1 MEWTP
6 ADAWSRIL
14 EAAKAGI
21 PEQSFRTWLA
31 GLEVTGLDANGALL
45 VETPSAFHTEW
56 VEDKFAQGLEELA
69 ARVLGRAV
77 PLRFRTRDAPA
88 TSSTPTQD
96 WTQDAGASPSQGSP
110 IPGVRPAPAPG
121 GGGYGGGYG
130 GGMGSASGGGS
141 AGGGAAFGNTFGR
154 GSPLPPPANAAEAG
168 LSERYTFERFVV
180 GNNNQLASAASHAV
194 AEIPARVY
202 NPLFIYG
209 GVGLGK
215 THLMHAVGHEVLK
228 RWPERRVA
236 YVSAER
242 FTNEMV
248 VAIQTGTTP
257 DFRRR
262 YRQIDLLLVDD
273 VQFIRDKRGT
283 QEEFF
288 HTFNTLY
295 DAGKQIILTSDR
307 PPKDLEAMEDRLVS
321 RFEWGLVVDIKAPD
335 YETRM
340 AILRKKAEDDRLT
353 LEDDVIE
360 FIARSCTA
368 SVRELEGAI
377 IKLLAFSSLTRSEI
391 SVDLARTALQGMLR
405 QGGMASG
412 GRVSAE
418 TIRARVADAWGVT
431 PDALTSKRRTRDLTV
446 PRQVAMYL
454 IRALLD
460 ESLVL
465 IGRGFGGRDHS
476 TVIHSIRKVEDDLA
490 ANPEFARRVDV
501 VRRSLEGSGG
511 DAGGGD
517 PRMRPS
523 R

>member
-6 ADAWSRIL
+6 TDAWNRIL
-14 EAAKAGI
+14 DAAKAGI

-31 GLEVTGLDANGALL
+31 GLSVAGLDADGSLL
-45 VETPSAFHTEW
+45 IETPSDFHTEW
-56 VEDKFAQGLEELA
+56 VEDKFGPGLQDLA
-69 ARVLGRAV
+69 DRVLGR
-77 PLRFRTRDAPA
+77 PLPLKFRTTDGPVTGAPN
-88 TSSTPTQD
+88 PD
-96 WTQDAGASPSQGSP
+96 WTLDTGASPSHGSP
-110 IPGVRPAPAPG
+110 IPGVRPAPPPG
-121 GGGYGGGYG
+121 
-130 GGMGSASGGGS
+130 AS
-141 AGGGAAFGNTFGR
+141 AGGNTSGGW
-154 GSPLPPPANAAEAG
+154 GSGSTSGYASGYTSGSNAGPRSGLQRTPSAPDALSRPMSAAEAG
-168 LSERYTFERFVV
+168 LNERYTFERFVV
-180 GNNNQLASAASHAV
+180 GTNNQLAAAASHAV

-248 VAIQTGTTP
+248 MAIQTASTAE
-257 DFRRR
+257 FRRR

-273 VQFIRDKRGT
+273 VQFIGDKRGT

-288 HTFNTLY
+288 HTFNSLY

-321 RFEWGLVVDIKAPD
+321 RFEWGLVVDIKPPD

-353 LEDDVIE
+353 LDDDVIE

-368 SVRELEGAI
+368 SVRELEGAV
-377 IKLLAFSSLTRSEI
+377 IKLLAFSSLTRSEV
-391 SVDLARTALQGMLR
+391 SVELARTALQGLLR
-405 QGGMASG
+405 QGGVPEG
-412 GRVSAE
+412 GRVSAD

-431 PDALTSKRRTRDLTV
+431 ADALISKRRTRDLTV

-454 IRALLD
+454 IRELVD
-460 ESLVL
+460 SSLVT

-476 TVIHSIRKVEDDLA
+476 TVIHSIRKVEEDLTQ
-490 ANPEFARRVDV
+490 NPEFARRVDL
-501 VRRSLEGSGG
+501 VRRSLQGSGG
-511 DAGGGD
+511 GAG
-517 PRMRPS
+517 
-523 R
+523 